1 MPKTHPSYYSGD
13 PNNVPGQ
20 SNNQAQADQNFAAHS
35 TMPAPPATAPM
46 RQQTVYNISPQGY
59 AFASV
64 PQEAVL
70 DHSSHSRPSTGT
82 SHGSVI
88 TPMSPVTSGNYYD
101 NYLEQEQQK
110 AMINTAPV
118 GWQVPLPKPTQRPH
132 TTQFGGSTTMVRQL
146 SEGTGRDKMSNR
158 IRTQSRY
165 QPYGSPDQ
173 ANFPQNTVQLV
184 LPGQPSRSAGMRR
197 TPSFQNGQGSYMPMT
212 PVAEGDRDSS
222 TVNNVVL
229 INSAGMPYDMQ
240 PPKMQPSPT
249 QTIVSQESS
258 QDMQQTPYGASEV
271 STPQYSQTSF
281 QQNGSTPK
289 SAAHHARSY
298 SNSYASLD
306 DMAVAGA
313 VGGVASNIAWA
324 GTSSN
329 SASPQYMSAPAVKTE
344 LLTPASD
351 SAEMT
356 RSYSNPGTGGMNP
369 YPPQMT
375 MQFVNPNGGNG
386 GYSMPNSNQQWMMP
400 MMPQDQSRTMMPPP
414 YPQQSMMAMAPQ
426 AIAPPPQVVLSGW
439 QNSMSNV
446 YQDTQQPQTIQTV
459 YYSQPGP
466 RQQ

>member
-1 MPKTHPSYYSGD
+1 
-13 PNNVPGQ
+13 
-20 SNNQAQADQNFAAHS
+20 
-35 TMPAPPATAPM
+35 MPAAPATAPM

-70 DHSSHSRPSTGT
+70 DPSSHSRPSTGT

-118 GWQVPLPKPTQRPH
+118 GWQVPLPKPAQRPH
-132 TTQFGGSTTMVRQL
+132 TTAFGGSTTMVRQL

-197 TPSFQNGQGSYMPMT
+197 TPSFQNGQGSYIPMT
-212 PVAEGDRDSS
+212 PVAEADRDNSAG
-222 TVNNVVL
+222 NNVVM
-229 INSAGMPYDMQ
+229 INSAGMPFEMQ
-240 PPKMQPSPT
+240 PPKMQPSPS

-258 QDMQQTPYGASEV
+258 QDMQQTPYGTSEV
-271 STPQYSQTSF
+271 STPQYSQTDF

-289 SAAHHARSY
+289 GPSHHARSY
-298 SNSYASLD
+298 SNNYASLD
-306 DMAVAGA
+306 DMTAAGA
-313 VGGVASNIAWA
+313 VGGVVSNIAWA

-329 SASPQYMSAPAVKTE
+329 SASPQYMLAPAVKTE

-369 YPPQMT
+369 YPAQMT
-375 MQFVNPNGGNG
+375 IQYANPNG
-386 GYSMPNSNQQWMMP
+386 GYSMPSSTQQWMMP
-400 MMPQDQSRTMMPPP
+400 MMPQEQSRTMMPPP
-414 YPQQSMMAMAPQ
+414 YPQQSMMTMAPQ

-439 QNSMSNV
+439 QNSMPNV
-446 YQDTQQPQTIQTV
+446 YQETQQPQPMQTV
-459 YYSQPGP
+459 YYSPMPGP